1 VLINL
6 ESGIQI
12 FKSIS
17 KMNLPSK
24 NKIVLGTAGLAG
36 IWGPVNFAESEQTI
50 HYALEQGIY
59 YFDTSPAY
67 ADAESILGKAL
78 YTWKGIKP
86 FISTKAGKLKADNPD
101 ADTYDFSPAGL
112 IRSVSE
118 SLETLKVS
126 SIDVLFL
133 HDPTG
138 LKLHEIQAAIDTL
151 LEIKSNGWAKAIGIG
166 GNYGVDFNPYVSSK
180 YFDHFMGYNRF
191 NILNQEA
198 LTNEYLALQNQQINI
213 WQASPLYMG
222 LLGSKLETYI
232 KEQPSWIPASDL
244 QRAKELNAYCKKT
257 SVSISAM
264 ALHFVYDNPLIHKMV
279 LGASNFSELKQSLEW
294 LNDKT
299 FLFENHSIN
308 FTVRM

>member
-1 VLINL
+1 MLINL

-12 FKSIS
+12 FKLTF
-17 KMNLPSK
+17 KMSLPSRD
-24 NKIVLGTAGLAG
+24 KIVLGTAGLAG

>member
-1 VLINL
+1 MLINL

-59 YFDTSPAY
+59 HFDTSPAY

-118 SLETLKVS
+118 SLETLKVGC
-126 SIDVLFL
+126 IDVLFL

-138 LKLHEIQAAIDTL
+138 LKSHEIQAAIDTL
-151 LEIKSNGWAKAIGIG
+151 IEIKAKGWAKSIGIG
-166 GNYGVDFNPYVSSK
+166 GNYGADFMPYVSSK

-191 NILNQEA
+191 NILNQDA
-198 LTNEYLALQNQQINI
+198 LTNEYVALQNQQINI

-232 KEQPSWIPASDL
+232 KEQPSWIPARDI

-257 SVSISAM
+257 SVSISSL
-264 ALHFVYDNPLIHKMV
+264 ALHFVYENPHIYKMV
-279 LGASNFSELKQSLEW
+279 LGASNFSELKQSLESLDDKSMLL
-294 LNDKT
+294 LNHDY
-299 FLFENHSIN
+299 S
-308 FTVRM
+308 FTV

>member
-1 VLINL
+1 MLINL

-12 FKSIS
+12 FKLTF
-17 KMNLPSK
+17 KMSLPSR

-36 IWGPVNFAESEQTI
+36 IWGPVNFTESEQTI

-59 YFDTSPAY
+59 HFDTSPAY

-78 YTWKGIKP
+78 YTWKGKTP

-118 SLETLKVS
+118 SLETLKVGC
-126 SIDVLFL
+126 IDVLFL

-138 LKLHEIQAAIDTL
+138 LKSHEIQAAIDTL
-151 LEIKSNGWAKAIGIG
+151 IEIKAKGWAKAIGIG
-166 GNYGVDFNPYVSSK
+166 GNYGADFTSYVSSK

-232 KEQPSWIPASDL
+232 KEHPSWIPESHI
-244 QRAKELNAYCKKT
+244 QRAIQLNEYCIKT
-257 SVSISAM
+257 AVSISAL
-264 ALHFVYDNPLIHKMV
+264 ALHFVYNHPLIYKMV
-279 LGASNFSELKQSLEW
+279 LGASNFSELKQSLDW
-294 LNDKT
+294 LDDKT
-299 FLFENHSIN
+299 FISANHTLN
-308 FTVRM
+308 FTV

>member
-1 VLINL
+1 M
-6 ESGIQI
+6 S
-12 FKSIS
+12 
-17 KMNLPSK
+17 LPSR

-59 YFDTSPAY
+59 HFDTSPAY

-118 SLETLKVS
+118 SLESLKIS
-126 SIDVLFL
+126 CIDVLFL

-138 LKLHEIQAAIDTL
+138 LKSDEIQAAIDTL
-151 LEIKSNGWAKAIGIG
+151 LEIKSKGWAKQIGIG
-166 GNYGVDFNPYVSSK
+166 GNYGSDFTPYVSSK

-198 LTNEYLALQNQQINI
+198 LTNEYLTLQNQQINI

-232 KEQPSWIPASDL
+232 KEQPSWIPVRDI

-257 SVSISAM
+257 SVSISSL
-264 ALHFVYDNPLIHKMV
+264 ALHYVFNNPAINKMV
-279 LGASNFSELKQSLEW
+279 LGASNLSELKQSLDW
-294 LNDKT
+294 LDDKSMI
-299 FLFENHSIN
+299 LSNHDYI
-308 FTVRM
+308 FTV

>member
-1 VLINL
+1 
-6 ESGIQI
+6 
-12 FKSIS
+12 
-17 KMNLPSK
+17 MNLPSK

-308 FTVRM
+308 FTV

>member
-1 VLINL
+1 MLINL

-12 FKSIS
+12 FKSTF
-17 KMNLPSK
+17 KMSVPSRD
-24 NKIVLGTAGLAG
+24 KIVLGTAGLAG
-36 IWGPVNFAESEQTI
+36 IWGPVNFTESEQTI

-59 YFDTSPAY
+59 HFDTSPAY

-78 YTWKGIKP
+78 YTWKGKTP

-118 SLETLKVS
+118 SLEILKIS
-126 SIDVLFL
+126 CIDVLFL

-138 LKLHEIQAAIDTL
+138 LKSHEIQAAIDTL
-151 LEIKSNGWAKAIGIG
+151 IEIKAKGWAKQIGIG
-166 GNYGVDFNPYVSSK
+166 GNYGSDFTPYVSSK

-198 LTNEYLALQNQQINI
+198 LTNEYAALQNQQINI

-232 KEQPSWIPASDL
+232 KEHPSWIPQAHI
-244 QRAKELNAYCKKT
+244 QRAIELNAYCKKT
-257 SVSISAM
+257 SVSISAL
-264 ALHFVYDNPLIHKMV
+264 ALHFVYDNPLIYKVV
-279 LGASNFSELKQSLEW
+279 LGASNFTELKQSLDW
-294 LNDKT
+294 LDDKT
-299 FLFENHSIN
+299 FISANHTLN
-308 FTVRM
+308 FTV

>member
-1 VLINL
+1 MSV
-6 ESGIQI
+6 
-12 FKSIS
+12 
-17 KMNLPSK
+17 PSRD
-24 NKIVLGTAGLAG
+24 KIVLGTAGLAG
-36 IWGPVNFAESEQTI
+36 IWGPVNFTESEQTI

-59 YFDTSPAY
+59 HFDTSPAY

-78 YTWKGIKP
+78 YTWKGKTP

-118 SLETLKVS
+118 SLEILKIS
-126 SIDVLFL
+126 CIDVLFL

-138 LKLHEIQAAIDTL
+138 LKSHEIQAAIDTL
-151 LEIKSNGWAKAIGIG
+151 IEIKAKGWAKQIGIG
-166 GNYGVDFNPYVSSK
+166 GNYGSDFTPYVSSK

-198 LTNEYLALQNQQINI
+198 LTNEYAALQNQQINI

-232 KEQPSWIPASDL
+232 KEHPSWIPQAHI
-244 QRAKELNAYCKKT
+244 QRAIELNAYCKKT
-257 SVSISAM
+257 SVSISAL
-264 ALHFVYDNPLIHKMV
+264 ALHFVYDNPLIYKVV
-279 LGASNFSELKQSLEW
+279 LGASNFTELKQSLDW
-294 LNDKT
+294 LDDKT
-299 FLFENHSIN
+299 FISANHTLN
-308 FTVRM
+308 FTV

>member
-12 FKSIS
+12 FKSTF
-17 KMNLPSK
+17 KMSLPSRD
-24 NKIVLGTAGLAG
+24 KIVLGTAGLAG
-36 IWGPVNFAESEQTI
+36 IWGPVNFTESEQTI

-59 YFDTSPAY
+59 HFDTSPAY

-78 YTWKGIKP
+78 YTWKGKTP

-118 SLETLKVS
+118 SLETLKIS
-126 SIDVLFL
+126 CIDVLFL

-138 LKLHEIQAAIDTL
+138 LKPDEIQAAIDTL
-151 LEIKSNGWAKAIGIG
+151 IEIKAKGWAKAIGIG
-166 GNYGVDFNPYVSSK
+166 GNYGADFTSYVSSK

-191 NILNQEA
+191 NILNQDA
-198 LTNEYLALQNQQINI
+198 LTNEYLTLQNQQINI

-232 KEQPSWIPASDL
+232 KEHPSWIPQTHI
-244 QRAKELNAYCKKT
+244 QRAIELNEYCKKT
-257 SVSISAM
+257 TVSISAL
-264 ALHFVYDNPLIHKMV
+264 ALHFVYDNPLIYKMV
-279 LGASNFSELKQSLEW
+279 LGASNFSELKQSLDW
-294 LNDKT
+294 LDDKT
-299 FLFENHSIN
+299 FISANHTLN
-308 FTVRM
+308 FTV

>member
-1 VLINL
+1 MLINL

-12 FKSIS
+12 FKLTF
-17 KMNLPSK
+17 KMSLPSR

-36 IWGPVNFAESEQTI
+36 IWGPVNFEESEQTI
-50 HYALEQGIY
+50 HYELEQGIY
-59 YFDTSPAY
+59 HFDTSPAY

-101 ADTYDFSPAGL
+101 ADTYDFSTAGL

-118 SLETLKVS
+118 SLETLKVG

-138 LKLHEIQAAIDTL
+138 LKSHEIQAAIDTL
-151 LEIKSNGWAKAIGIG
+151 IEIKAKGWAKAIGIG
-166 GNYGVDFNPYVSSK
+166 GNYGADFMPYVSSN

-191 NILNQEA
+191 NILNQDA
-198 LTNEYLALQNQQINI
+198 LTNEYVALQDQQINI

-232 KEQPSWIPASDL
+232 KEQPSWIPARDL
-244 QRAKELNAYCKKT
+244 QRAKDLNAYCKKT
-257 SVSISAM
+257 SVSISAL
-264 ALHFVYDNPLIHKMV
+264 ALHFVYENPLIYKMV
-279 LGASNFSELKQSLEW
+279 LGASNFSELKQSLDW
-294 LNDKT
+294 LDDKALIST
-299 FLFENHSIN
+299 NQIPD
-308 FTVRM
+308 FTI

>member
-1 VLINL
+1 M
-6 ESGIQI
+6 S
-12 FKSIS
+12 
-17 KMNLPSK
+17 LPSRD
-24 NKIVLGTAGLAG
+24 KIVLGTAGLAG
-36 IWGPVNFAESEQTI
+36 IWGPVNFEESEQTI

-59 YFDTSPAY
+59 HFDTSPAY

-101 ADTYDFSPAGL
+101 ADTYDFSTAGL

-118 SLETLKVS
+118 SLETLKVGC
-126 SIDVLFL
+126 IDVLFL

-138 LKLHEIQAAIDTL
+138 LKSHEIQAAIDTL
-151 LEIKSNGWAKAIGIG
+151 IEIKAKGWAKAIGIG
-166 GNYGVDFNPYVSSK
+166 GNYGADFMPYVSSK

-191 NILNQEA
+191 NILNQDA
-198 LTNEYLALQNQQINI
+198 LTNEYVALQDQQINI

-232 KEQPSWIPASDL
+232 KEQPSWIPARDL

-257 SVSISAM
+257 SVSISAL
-264 ALHFVYDNPLIHKMV
+264 ALHFVYENPLIYKMV
-279 LGASNFSELKQSLEW
+279 LGASNFSELMQSLDW
-294 LNDKT
+294 LDDKALIST
-299 FLFENHSIN
+299 NQIPD
-308 FTVRM
+308 FTI

>member
-1 VLINL
+1 MLINL

-12 FKSIS
+12 FKLTF
-17 KMNLPSK
+17 KMILPSR

-59 YFDTSPAY
+59 HFDTSPAY

-118 SLETLKVS
+118 SLETLKIS
-126 SIDVLFL
+126 CIDVLFL

-138 LKLHEIQAAIDTL
+138 LKPDEIQAAIDTL
-151 LEIKSNGWAKAIGIG
+151 IEIKAKGWAKAIGIG
-166 GNYGVDFNPYVSSK
+166 GNYGADFTSYVSSK

-191 NILNQEA
+191 NILNQDA
-198 LTNEYLALQNQQINI
+198 LTNEYLTLQNQQINI

-232 KEQPSWIPASDL
+232 KEHPSWIPQTHI
-244 QRAKELNAYCKKT
+244 QRAIELNEYCKKT
-257 SVSISAM
+257 TVSISAL
-264 ALHFVYDNPLIHKMV
+264 ALHFVYDNPLIYKMV
-279 LGASNFSELKQSLEW
+279 LGASNFSELKQSLDW
-294 LNDKT
+294 LDDKT
-299 FLFENHSIN
+299 FISANHTLN
-308 FTVRM
+308 FTV

>member
-1 VLINL
+1 MLINL

-12 FKSIS
+12 FKSTF
-17 KMNLPSK
+17 KMSVPSRD
-24 NKIVLGTAGLAG
+24 KIILGTAGLAG
-36 IWGPVNFAESEQTI
+36 IWGPVNFTESEQTI

-59 YFDTSPAY
+59 HFDTSPAY

-78 YTWKGIKP
+78 YTWKGKTP

-118 SLETLKVS
+118 SLETLKIS
-126 SIDVLFL
+126 CIDVLFL

-138 LKLHEIQAAIDTL
+138 LKPDEIQAAIDTL
-151 LEIKSNGWAKAIGIG
+151 LEIKSKGWAKQIGIG
-166 GNYGVDFNPYVSSK
+166 GNYGSDFAPYVSSK

-198 LTNEYLALQNQQINI
+198 LTNEYLTLQNQQINI

-232 KEQPSWIPASDL
+232 KEQPSWIPVRDI

-257 SVSISAM
+257 SVSISSL
-264 ALHFVYDNPLIHKMV
+264 ALHYVFNNPAINKMV
-279 LGASNFSELKQSLEW
+279 LGASNLSELKQSLDW
-294 LNDKT
+294 LDDKSMI
-299 FLFENHSIN
+299 LSNHDYI
-308 FTVRM
+308 FTV

>member
-1 VLINL
+1 MLINL

-12 FKSIS
+12 FKSTF
-17 KMNLPSK
+17 KMSVPSRD
-24 NKIVLGTAGLAG
+24 KIILGTAGLAG
-36 IWGPVNFAESEQTI
+36 IWGPVNFTESEQTI

-59 YFDTSPAY
+59 HFDTSPAY

-118 SLETLKVS
+118 SLETLKIS
-126 SIDVLFL
+126 FIDVLFL

-138 LKLHEIQAAIDTL
+138 LKPDEIQAAIDTL
-151 LEIKSNGWAKAIGIG
+151 LEIKSKGWAKQIGIG
-166 GNYGVDFNPYVSSK
+166 GNYGSDFAPYVSSK

-198 LTNEYLALQNQQINI
+198 LTNEYLTLQNQQINI

-232 KEQPSWIPASDL
+232 KEQPSWIPVRDI

-257 SVSISAM
+257 SVSISSL
-264 ALHFVYDNPLIHKMV
+264 ALHYVFNNPAINKMV
-279 LGASNFSELKQSLEW
+279 LGASNLSELKQSLDW
-294 LNDKT
+294 LDDKT
-299 FLFENHSIN
+299 FISANHTLN
-308 FTVRM
+308 FTV

>member
-1 VLINL
+1 MLINL

-12 FKSIS
+12 FKLTF
-17 KMNLPSK
+17 KMSLPSR

-36 IWGPVNFAESEQTI
+36 IWGPVNFVESEQTI

-59 YFDTSPAY
+59 HFDTSPAY

-118 SLETLKVS
+118 SLETLKVG

-138 LKLHEIQAAIDTL
+138 LKSHEIQAAIDTL
-151 LEIKSNGWAKAIGIG
+151 IEIKAKGWAKSIGIG
-166 GNYGVDFNPYVSSK
+166 GNYGTDFMPYVSSK

-191 NILNQEA
+191 NILNQDA
-198 LTNEYLALQNQQINI
+198 LTNEYVALQGQQINI

-232 KEQPSWIPASDL
+232 KEQPSWIPARDI

-257 SVSISAM
+257 SVSISAL
-264 ALHFVYDNPLIHKMV
+264 ALNFVYENPHIYKMV
-279 LGASNFSELKQSLEW
+279 LGASNFSELKQSLDW
-294 LNDKT
+294 LDDKALIST
-299 FLFENHSIN
+299 NQIPD
-308 FTVRM
+308 FTL

>member
-1 VLINL
+1 MINL

-12 FKSIS
+12 FKLTF
-17 KMNLPSK
+17 KMSLPSR

-59 YFDTSPAY
+59 HFDTSPAY

-101 ADTYDFSPAGL
+101 ADTYDFSTAGL

-118 SLETLKVS
+118 SLETLKVG

-138 LKLHEIQAAIDTL
+138 LKSHEIQAAIDTL
-151 LEIKSNGWAKAIGIG
+151 IEIKAKGWAKSIGIG
-166 GNYGVDFNPYVSSK
+166 GNYGTDFMPYVSSK
-180 YFDHFMGYNRF
+180 YFDH
-191 NILNQEA
+191 
-198 LTNEYLALQNQQINI
+198 LAIRQC
-213 WQASPLYMG
+213 
-222 LLGSKLETYI
+222 LL
-232 KEQPSWIPASDL
+232 
-244 QRAKELNAYCKKT
+244 
-257 SVSISAM
+257 
-264 ALHFVYDNPLIHKMV
+264 
-279 LGASNFSELKQSLEW
+279 
-294 LNDKT
+294 
-299 FLFENHSIN
+299 
-308 FTVRM
+308 

>member
-1 VLINL
+1 M
-6 ESGIQI
+6 S
-12 FKSIS
+12 
-17 KMNLPSK
+17 LPSRD
-24 NKIVLGTAGLAG
+24 KIVLGTAGLAG
-36 IWGPVNFAESEQTI
+36 IWGPVNFEESEQTI

-59 YFDTSPAY
+59 HFDTSPAY

-118 SLETLKVS
+118 SLETVKGGC
-126 SIDVLFL
+126 IDVLFL

-138 LKLHEIQAAIDTL
+138 LKSHEIQAAIDTL
-151 LEIKSNGWAKAIGIG
+151 IEIKAKGWAKAIGIG
-166 GNYGVDFNPYVSSK
+166 GNYGADFMPYVSSK

-191 NILNQEA
+191 NILNQDA
-198 LTNEYLALQNQQINI
+198 LTNEYVALQDQQINI

-232 KEQPSWIPASDL
+232 KEQPSWIPARDL

-257 SVSISAM
+257 SVSISAL
-264 ALHFVYDNPLIHKMV
+264 ALHFVYENPLIYKMV
-279 LGASNFSELKQSLEW
+279 LGASNFSELMQSLDW
-294 LNDKT
+294 LDDKALIST
-299 FLFENHSIN
+299 NQIPD
-308 FTVRM
+308 FTI

>member
-1 VLINL
+1 M
-6 ESGIQI
+6 S
-12 FKSIS
+12 
-17 KMNLPSK
+17 LPSRD
-24 NKIVLGTAGLAG
+24 KIVLGTAGLAG
-36 IWGPVNFAESEQTI
+36 IWGPVNFEESEQTI

-59 YFDTSPAY
+59 HFDTSPAY

-118 SLETLKVS
+118 SLETLKVGC
-126 SIDVLFL
+126 IDVLFL

-138 LKLHEIQAAIDTL
+138 LKSHEIQAAIDTL
-151 LEIKSNGWAKAIGIG
+151 IEIKAKGWAKAIGIG
-166 GNYGVDFNPYVSSK
+166 GNYGADFMPYVSSK

-191 NILNQEA
+191 NILNQDA
-198 LTNEYLALQNQQINI
+198 LTNEYVALQDQQINI

-232 KEQPSWIPASDL
+232 KEQPSWIPARDL
-244 QRAKELNAYCKKT
+244 QRAKELNVYCKKT
-257 SVSISAM
+257 SVSISAL
-264 ALHFVYDNPLIHKMV
+264 ALQFVDENPLIYKMV
-279 LGASNFSELKQSLEW
+279 LGASNFSELKQSLDW
-294 LNDKT
+294 LDDKALIST
-299 FLFENHSIN
+299 NQIPD
-308 FTVRM
+308 FTI

>member
-1 VLINL
+1 MLINL

-12 FKSIS
+12 FKLTF
-17 KMNLPSK
+17 KMILPSR

-36 IWGPVNFAESEQTI
+36 IWGPVNFTESEQTI

-59 YFDTSPAY
+59 HFDTSPAY

-78 YTWKGIKP
+78 YTWKGKTP

-118 SLETLKVS
+118 SLESLKIS
-126 SIDVLFL
+126 CIDVLFL

-138 LKLHEIQAAIDTL
+138 LKSDEIQAAIDTL
-151 LEIKSNGWAKAIGIG
+151 LEIKSKGWAKQIGIG
-166 GNYGVDFNPYVSSK
+166 GNYGSDFTPYVSSK

-198 LTNEYLALQNQQINI
+198 LTNEYLTLQNQQINI

-232 KEQPSWIPASDL
+232 KEQPSWIPVRDI

-257 SVSISAM
+257 SVSISSL
-264 ALHFVYDNPLIHKMV
+264 ALHYVFNNPAINKMV
-279 LGASNFSELKQSLEW
+279 LGASNLSELKQSLDW
-294 LNDKT
+294 LDDKT
-299 FLFENHSIN
+299 FISANHTLN
-308 FTVRM
+308 FTV

>member
-1 VLINL
+1 
-6 ESGIQI
+6 
-12 FKSIS
+12 
-17 KMNLPSK
+17 
-24 NKIVLGTAGLAG
+24 
-36 IWGPVNFAESEQTI
+36 
-50 HYALEQGIY
+50 
-59 YFDTSPAY
+59 
-67 ADAESILGKAL
+67 
-78 YTWKGIKP
+78 
-86 FISTKAGKLKADNPD
+86 
-101 ADTYDFSPAGL
+101 
-112 IRSVSE
+112 
-118 SLETLKVS
+118 VS

-166 GNYGVDFNPYVSSK
+166 GNYGVDFNPYASSK

-232 KEQPSWIPASDL
+232 KEQPSWIPARDL

-257 SVSISAM
+257 SVSISAL
-264 ALHFVYDNPLIHKMV
+264 ALHFVYENPLIYKMV
-279 LGASNFSELKQSLEW
+279 LGASNFSELKQSLDW
-294 LNDKT
+294 LDDKALIST
-299 FLFENHSIN
+299 NQIPD
-308 FTVRM
+308 FTI

>member
-1 VLINL
+1 
-6 ESGIQI
+6 
-12 FKSIS
+12 
-17 KMNLPSK
+17 
-24 NKIVLGTAGLAG
+24 
-36 IWGPVNFAESEQTI
+36 VNFEESEQTI

-59 YFDTSPAY
+59 HFDTSPAY

-101 ADTYDFSPAGL
+101 AETYDFSPAGL

-118 SLETLKVS
+118 SLETLKVGC
-126 SIDVLFL
+126 IDVLFL

-138 LKLHEIQAAIDTL
+138 LKSHEIQAAIDTL
-151 LEIKSNGWAKAIGIG
+151 IEIKAKGWAKAIGIG
-166 GNYGVDFNPYVSSK
+166 GNYGTDFMPYVSSK

-191 NILNQEA
+191 NILNQDA
-198 LTNEYLALQNQQINI
+198 LTNEYVALQNQQINI

-232 KEQPSWIPASDL
+232 KEQPSWIPARDL

-257 SVSISAM
+257 SVSISAL
-264 ALHFVYDNPLIHKMV
+264 ALHFVYENPLIYKMV
-279 LGASNFSELKQSLEW
+279 LGASNFSELKQSLDW
-294 LNDKT
+294 LDDKALIST
-299 FLFENHSIN
+299 NQIPD
-308 FTVRM
+308 FTI

>member
-1 VLINL
+1 
-6 ESGIQI
+6 
-12 FKSIS
+12 
-17 KMNLPSK
+17 MNLPSK

>member
-12 FKSIS
+12 FKSTF
-17 KMNLPSK
+17 KMSVPSRD
-24 NKIVLGTAGLAG
+24 KIVLGTAGLAG
-36 IWGPVNFAESEQTI
+36 IWGPVNFTESEQTI

-59 YFDTSPAY
+59 HFDTSPAY

-78 YTWKGIKP
+78 YTWKGKTP

-118 SLETLKVS
+118 SLEILKIS
-126 SIDVLFL
+126 CIDVLFL

-138 LKLHEIQAAIDTL
+138 LKSHEIQAAIDTL
-151 LEIKSNGWAKAIGIG
+151 IEIKAKGWAKQIGIG
-166 GNYGVDFNPYVSSK
+166 GNYGSDFTPYVSSK

-198 LTNEYLALQNQQINI
+198 LTNEYAALQNQQINI

-232 KEQPSWIPASDL
+232 KEHPSWIPQAHI
-244 QRAKELNAYCKKT
+244 QRAIELNAYCKKT
-257 SVSISAM
+257 SVSISAL
-264 ALHFVYDNPLIHKMV
+264 ALHFVYDNPLIYKVV
-279 LGASNFSELKQSLEW
+279 LGASNFTELKQSLDW
-294 LNDKT
+294 LDDKT
-299 FLFENHSIN
+299 FISANHTLN
-308 FTVRM
+308 FTV

>member
-12 FKSIS
+12 FKLTF
-17 KMNLPSK
+17 KMSLPSR

-59 YFDTSPAY
+59 HFDTSPAY

-118 SLETLKVS
+118 SLESLKIS
-126 SIDVLFL
+126 CIDVLFL

-138 LKLHEIQAAIDTL
+138 LKSDEIQAAIDTL
-151 LEIKSNGWAKAIGIG
+151 LEIKSKGWAKQIGIG
-166 GNYGVDFNPYVSSK
+166 GNYGSDFTPYVSSK

-198 LTNEYLALQNQQINI
+198 LTNEYLTLQNQQINI

-232 KEQPSWIPASDL
+232 KEQPSWIPVRDI

-257 SVSISAM
+257 SVSISSL
-264 ALHFVYDNPLIHKMV
+264 ALHYVFNNPAINKMV
-279 LGASNFSELKQSLEW
+279 LGASNLSELKQSLDW
-294 LNDKT
+294 LDDKSMI
-299 FLFENHSIN
+299 LSNHDYI
-308 FTVRM
+308 FTV

>member
-1 VLINL
+1 MLINL

-12 FKSIS
+12 FKLTF
-17 KMNLPSK
+17 KMSLPSRD
-24 NKIVLGTAGLAG
+24 KIVLGTAGLAG
-36 IWGPVNFAESEQTI
+36 IWGPVNFEESEQTI

-59 YFDTSPAY
+59 HFDTSPAY

-101 ADTYDFSPAGL
+101 ADTYDFSTAGL

-118 SLETLKVS
+118 SLETLKVG

-138 LKLHEIQAAIDTL
+138 LKSHEIQAAIDTL
-151 LEIKSNGWAKAIGIG
+151 IEIKAKGWAKAIGIG
-166 GNYGVDFNPYVSSK
+166 GNYGADFMPYVSSN

-191 NILNQEA
+191 NILNQDA
-198 LTNEYLALQNQQINI
+198 LTNEYVALQGQQINI

-232 KEQPSWIPASDL
+232 KEQPSWIPARDI

-257 SVSISAM
+257 SVSISAL
-264 ALHFVYDNPLIHKMV
+264 ALNFVYENPHIYKMV
-279 LGASNFSELKQSLEW
+279 LGASNFSELKQSLDW
-294 LNDKT
+294 LDDKALIST
-299 FLFENHSIN
+299 NQIPD
-308 FTVRM
+308 FTL

>member
-1 VLINL
+1 MINL

-12 FKSIS
+12 FKLTF
-17 KMNLPSK
+17 KMSLPSR

-59 YFDTSPAY
+59 HFDTSPAY

-101 ADTYDFSPAGL
+101 ADTYDFSTAGL

-118 SLETLKVS
+118 SLETLKVG

-138 LKLHEIQAAIDTL
+138 LKSHEIQAAIDTL
-151 LEIKSNGWAKAIGIG
+151 IEIKAKGWAKAIGIG
-166 GNYGVDFNPYVSSK
+166 GNYGADFMPYVSSK

-191 NILNQEA
+191 NILNQDA
-198 LTNEYLALQNQQINI
+198 LTNEYVALQGQQINI

-232 KEQPSWIPASDL
+232 KEQPSWIPARDI

-257 SVSISAM
+257 SVSISAL
-264 ALHFVYDNPLIHKMV
+264 ALNFVYENPHIYKMV
-279 LGASNFSELKQSLEW
+279 LGASNFSELKQSLDW
-294 LNDKT
+294 LDDKALIST
-299 FLFENHSIN
+299 NQIPD
-308 FTVRM
+308 FTL

>member
-1 VLINL
+1 M
-6 ESGIQI
+6 S
-12 FKSIS
+12 
-17 KMNLPSK
+17 LPSRD
-24 NKIVLGTAGLAG
+24 KIVLGTAGLAG
-36 IWGPVNFAESEQTI
+36 IWGSVNFTESEQTI

-59 YFDTSPAY
+59 HFDTSPAY

-78 YTWKGIKP
+78 YTWKGKTP

-101 ADTYDFSPAGL
+101 SDTYDFSPAGL

-118 SLETLKVS
+118 SLETLKIS
-126 SIDVLFL
+126 CIDVLFL

-138 LKLHEIQAAIDTL
+138 LKPDEIQAAIDTL
-151 LEIKSNGWAKAIGIG
+151 LEIKSKGWAKQIGIG
-166 GNYGVDFNPYVSSK
+166 GNYGSDFTSYVSSK

-232 KEQPSWIPASDL
+232 KEHPSWIPESHI
-244 QRAKELNAYCKKT
+244 QRAIQLNEYCIKT
-257 SVSISAM
+257 AVSISAL
-264 ALHFVYDNPLIHKMV
+264 ALHFVYNHPLIYKMV
-279 LGASNFSELKQSLEW
+279 LGASNFSELKQSLDW
-294 LNDKT
+294 LDDKT
-299 FLFENHSIN
+299 LISDNHTLN
-308 FTVRM
+308 FTV

>member
-1 VLINL
+1 MLINL

-12 FKSIS
+12 FKLTF
-17 KMNLPSK
+17 KMSLPSR

-36 IWGPVNFAESEQTI
+36 IWGPVNFVESEQTI

-59 YFDTSPAY
+59 HFDTSPAY

-118 SLETLKVS
+118 SLETLKVG

-138 LKLHEIQAAIDTL
+138 LKSHEIQAAIDTL
-151 LEIKSNGWAKAIGIG
+151 IEIKAKGWAKAIGIG
-166 GNYGVDFNPYVSSK
+166 GNYGTDFMPYVSSK

-191 NILNQEA
+191 NILNQDA
-198 LTNEYLALQNQQINI
+198 LTNEYVALQGQQINI

-232 KEQPSWIPASDL
+232 KEQPSWIPTRDL

-257 SVSISAM
+257 SVSISAL
-264 ALHFVYDNPLIHKMV
+264 ALHFVYENPLIYKMV
-279 LGASNFSELKQSLEW
+279 LGASNFSELKQSLDW
-294 LNDKT
+294 LDDKALIST
-299 FLFENHSIN
+299 NQIPD
-308 FTVRM
+308 FTK

>member
-1 VLINL
+1 M
-6 ESGIQI
+6 S
-12 FKSIS
+12 
-17 KMNLPSK
+17 LPSRD
-24 NKIVLGTAGLAG
+24 KIVLGTAGLAG
-36 IWGPVNFAESEQTI
+36 IWGPVNFTESEQTI

-59 YFDTSPAY
+59 HFDTSPAY

-78 YTWKGIKP
+78 YTWKGKTP

-118 SLETLKVS
+118 SLETLKIS
-126 SIDVLFL
+126 CIDVLFL

-138 LKLHEIQAAIDTL
+138 LKPDEIQAAIDTL
-151 LEIKSNGWAKAIGIG
+151 LDIKSKGWAKQIGIG
-166 GNYGVDFNPYVSSK
+166 GNYGSDFTPYVSSK

-198 LTNEYLALQNQQINI
+198 LTNEYVALENEQINI

-232 KEQPSWIPASDL
+232 KEQPSWIPARDL

-257 SVSISAM
+257 SVSISAW
-264 ALHFVYDNPLIHKMV
+264 I
-279 LGASNFSELKQSLEW
+279 S
-294 LNDKT
+294 
-299 FLFENHSIN
+299 HS
-308 FTVRM
+308 

>member
-12 FKSIS
+12 FKLTF
-17 KMNLPSK
+17 KMSLPSRD
-24 NKIVLGTAGLAG
+24 KIVLGTAGLAG

>member
-1 VLINL
+1 VGLINL
-6 ESGIQI
+6 KSGIQI
-12 FKSIS
+12 FKSTF
-17 KMNLPSK
+17 KMSITSR

-36 IWGPVNFAESEQTI
+36 IWGPVNFTESEQTI

-59 YFDTSPAY
+59 HFDTSPAY

-78 YTWKGIKP
+78 YTWKGKTP

-101 ADTYDFSPAGL
+101 SDTYDFSSAGL

-118 SLETLKVS
+118 SLETLKIS
-126 SIDVLFL
+126 CIDVLFL

-138 LKLHEIQAAIDTL
+138 LKPDEIQAAIDTL

-166 GNYGVDFNPYVSSK
+166 GNYGSDFTPYVSSK

-198 LTNEYLALQNQQINI
+198 LTNEYLTLQNQQINI

-232 KEQPSWIPASDL
+232 KEHPSWIPQAHI
-244 QRAKELNAYCKKT
+244 QRAIELNAYCKKT
-257 SVSISAM
+257 SVSISAL
-264 ALHFVYDNPLIHKMV
+264 ALHFVYDHPLIYKMV
-279 LGASNFSELKQSLEW
+279 LGASNFSELKQSLDW
-294 LNDKT
+294 LDDKT
-299 FLFENHSIN
+299 FISNNHTLN
-308 FTVRM
+308 FTV

>member
-1 VLINL
+1 MLINL

-12 FKSIS
+12 FKLTF
-17 KMNLPSK
+17 KMSLPSR

-59 YFDTSPAY
+59 HFDTSPAY

-118 SLETLKVS
+118 SLESLKIS
-126 SIDVLFL
+126 CIDVLFL

-138 LKLHEIQAAIDTL
+138 LKSDEIQAAIDTL
-151 LEIKSNGWAKAIGIG
+151 LEIKSKGWAKQIGIG
-166 GNYGVDFNPYVSSK
+166 GNYGSDFTPYVSSK

-198 LTNEYLALQNQQINI
+198 LTNEYLTLQNQQINI

-232 KEQPSWIPASDL
+232 KEQPSWIPVRDI

-257 SVSISAM
+257 SVSISSL
-264 ALHFVYDNPLIHKMV
+264 ALHYVFNNPAINKMV
-279 LGASNFSELKQSLEW
+279 LGASNLSELKQSLDW
-294 LNDKT
+294 LDDKSMI
-299 FLFENHSIN
+299 LSNHDYI
-308 FTVRM
+308 FTV